1 MHHPDKHDDSKNQF
15 SKKKDANATV
25 AAPAAAAAAAGTSSV
40 REAVL
45 GLHSKLKD
53 VLCTHL
59 SISGEDADRVLDIA
73 KASN

>member
-1 MHHPDKHDDSKNQF
+1 MHHPDKHDDSKNRF
-15 SKKKDANATV
+15 SKKNNANATV
-25 AAPAAAAAAAGTSSV
+25 AAPAAAAADTSSV
-40 REAVL
+40 QEDVR

-59 SISGEDADRVLDIA
+59 SIRGEDTDRVLDIA